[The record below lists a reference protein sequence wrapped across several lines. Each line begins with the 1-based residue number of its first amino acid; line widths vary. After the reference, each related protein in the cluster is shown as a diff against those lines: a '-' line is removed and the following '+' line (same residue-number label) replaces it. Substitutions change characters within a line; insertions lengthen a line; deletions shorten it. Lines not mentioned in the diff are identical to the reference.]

1 MGMEVIA
8 DGTIEFDEGISERL
22 ENVLMA
28 EGYDPSPLALLSA
41 VTGTHD
47 KSLITYCVLM
57 GINNFRNARAKKS
70 GTA

>member
-47 KSLITYCVLM
+47 TSLITYCVLM
-57 GINNFRNARAKKS
+57 GISNFRNARAKKS